1 MAWERRSEH
10 DETRFFRLF
19 SFIAPL
25 LMKFLSRPGFY
36 IIFLLI
42 AAMLLL
48 TVWMTWK
55 LDELP
60 KRKEKQESAAGVVS
74 HPP

>member
-1 MAWERRSEH
+1 
-10 DETRFFRLF
+10 
-19 SFIAPL
+19 
-25 LMKFLSRPGFY
+25 MKYLSRPGFY

-42 AAMLLL
+42 AAMVLL
-48 TVWMTWK
+48 TLWMSWK

-60 KRKEKQESAAGVVS
+60 KRKVKQEPSPAAVS

>member
-1 MAWERRSEH
+1 MKLA
-10 DETRFFRLF
+10 LF
-19 SFIAPL
+19 ACFH

-36 IIFLLI
+36 VIFLLI

-48 TVWMTWK
+48 TLWLQWK
-55 LDELP
+55 IDSLP
-60 KRKEKQESAAGVVS
+60 KQKAKQTAPAAVS

>member
-1 MAWERRSEH
+1 VKLA
-10 DETRFFRLF
+10 LF
-19 SFIAPL
+19 ASFH

-36 IIFLLI
+36 VIFLLI

-48 TVWMTWK
+48 TLWLQWK
-55 LDELP
+55 IDELP
-60 KRKEKQESAAGVVS
+60 KHKVKQETAPAAVS

>member
-1 MAWERRSEH
+1 MKLA
-10 DETRFFRLF
+10 L
-19 SFIAPL
+19 IACFH

-36 IIFLLI
+36 VIFLLI

-48 TVWMTWK
+48 TLWLEWK
-55 LDELP
+55 IDSLP
-60 KRKEKQESAAGVVS
+60 MHKAKQETAPAAVS